1 MSIFKDAR
9 EGTLDCAKLRSYL
22 ENNPNILDDVDP
34 ESGLTPLG
42 IAVVEGLPDVVEE
55 LLKNGAQTGHQS
67 IDNATPLLLAAWK
80 TVKERPLI
88 MQKLLKDMDLKGM
101 TPKLV
106 NRTVKA
112 TGNKTPL
119 MLVIEKEDLV
129 CVRMLRSAGASLNIK
144 NDDGF
149 TAEEMA
155 KFSKNLAV
163 MRALRGDE
171 KEKELLAKL
180 ASGVVSLLLYV
191 ITFLR
196 NLVWRTERKAVQ
208 PARLPAQVV
217 IKAEDPND
225 QYCKLNKKVIGD
237 SEEPSTPEEFFGKVD
252 SFLQDHAVVPRFFK
266 DKDFVQSMARKVADL
281 EKDPDTDLGKPGVL
295 AKTIKVTMHQ
305 QVFYC
310 DDSSSTRHENRWQTQ
325 RDLVKRIA
333 RITTRILPEG
343 EGVALR
349 FINQDVS
356 DKSSNLTFNELCNM
370 MDSANWM
377 KKGRTDI
384 GTHLRSK
391 ILEPMVYK
399 KLLQNTFTRP
409 LLVSVVTDGVPDP
422 EDKDTLA
429 MAIEECGS
437 RLVVAGCPRDS
448 VKFLIGQVGASKKAA
463 DFLETLRNNKEIE
476 PVTFVVSDKL
486 DAKLAEFHDNDRELD
501 RWLIETLFAPIS
513 KSEVLNPSGIPD
525 EPEGGS
531 DAEGELEPLDEP
543 DSDAGEEGPE

>member
-1 MSIFKDAR
+1 MSIFKHAR

-67 IDNATPLLLAAWK
+67 ADNATPLLLAAWK

-88 MQKLLKDMDLKGM
+88 MQKLLEDMDLKGM

-129 CVRMLRSAGASLNIK
+129 CVRMLRSAGASLTIK

-208 PARLPAQVV
+208 PARLPARVV

-225 QYCKLNKKVIGD
+225 QYCKLNKEVVGD

-252 SFLQDHAVVPRFFK
+252 SFLQDHAVVSRFFK

-295 AKTIKVTMHQ
+295 AKNDQSDHAPAG
-305 QVFYC
+305 FLLC
-310 DDSSSTRHENRWQTQ
+310 SSTRHENRWQTQ

-349 FINQDVS
+349 FINQGVS
-356 DKSSNLTFNELCNM
+356 DKSSNLTFNELCDM

-448 VKFLIGQVGASKKAA
+448 MCPKVPASSC
-463 DFLETLRNNKEIE
+463 FRLYR
-476 PVTFVVSDKL
+476 
-486 DAKLAEFHDNDRELD
+486 
-501 RWLIETLFAPIS
+501 
-513 KSEVLNPSGIPD
+513 
-525 EPEGGS
+525 
-531 DAEGELEPLDEP
+531 
-543 DSDAGEEGPE
+543 